1 MIKFREQIPSVAD
14 FMRLREVSGLSARS
28 REGAERGL
36 PNSLFAVTLFE
47 NGDAIGMGR
56 IVGDGGL
63 NFEVVDIA
71 VDPQWQGRGYGR
83 QIMERLMQWLSENA
97 PPRAYVSL
105 IGDVPELY
113 EKFGFRKV
121 RPASEGMAFVMPEE

>member
-1 MIKFREQIPSVAD
+1 MIELRKLIPTVDD
-14 FMRLREVSGLSARS
+14 FLRLREISGLSARS

-36 PNSLFAVTLFE
+36 PNSLFAVTLFD
-47 NGDAIGMGR
+47 GGKAIGMGR
-56 IVGDGGL
+56 IIGDGGL
-63 NFEVVDIA
+63 NFEIVDIA

-105 IGDVPELY
+105 VGDVPELY

-121 RPASEGMAFVMPEE
+121 RPASEGMALVMPEK